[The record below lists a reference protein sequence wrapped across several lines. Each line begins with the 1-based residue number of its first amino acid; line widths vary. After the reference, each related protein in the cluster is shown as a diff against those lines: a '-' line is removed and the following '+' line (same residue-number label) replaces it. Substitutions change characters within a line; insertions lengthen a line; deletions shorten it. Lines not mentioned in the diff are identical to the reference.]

1 MVITEQE
8 LIIPALELVK
18 EHPNG
23 LTTSDLIYL
32 LRKKLHPTGRDIEIL
47 VGRNDDV
54 FSQKVRNLISHK
66 SITPYVDSYKGRMII
81 NRNGMSLLNRKTLF
95 DVNKLKNHYSH
106 ENNGADAN
114 TDSGGNS
121 NEIDVYSAEIENN
134 DDFREENTNYKPIDK
149 ILEPENIYLSVSD
162 LKRRY
167 DRGMKIE
174 NPENAL
180 ILSPEYQRESNIWNS
195 RNKSL
200 LVESVILN
208 IPIPSIYLSEDSKGN
223 LIVIDGKQRL
233 STLFDFIDDKF
244 KLTGLPM
251 LTELEGCKFSQL
263 TGAKEKYRVKIEDRS
278 LHISKLRYGTD
289 EAFVI
294 ETFARV
300 NTKGIKLNA
309 QEIRNAIHQGK
320 STKLLD
326 DISNH
331 YNGSDQII
339 DKKRMKDKYIVLRYF
354 AMQEYYDSMCNG
366 KYVEFKTIS
375 DYLSRTMESIN
386 RKSDDE
392 IKTLQKKFIEN
403 YDRAKSVFDK
413 LAFRF
418 DENHPINM
426 ILFEITLIIVNEL
439 KTRTD
444 KEIISAYLEYLKWND
459 KDNKD
464 SQTTF
469 EKNIRYHRDSKENIK
484 DRLLFIKK
492 IVRN

>member
-134 DDFREENTNYKPIDK
+134 DDFREENPGYKPIDK
-149 ILEPENIYLSVSD
+149 TLEPENIYLSVSD
-162 LKRRY
+162 LKRKY
-167 DRGMKIE
+167 DRGKNE

-180 ILSPEYQRESNIWNS
+180 ILSPEYQRESNIWNNK
-195 RNKSL
+195 NKSL
-200 LVESVILN
+200 LIESLILN

-244 KLTGLPM
+244 KLTDLPM

-263 TGAKEKYRVKIEDRS
+263 TGEKEKYRVKIEDRS

-289 EAFVI
+289 DAFVI
-294 ETFARV
+294 ETFERV
-300 NTKGIKLNA
+300 NTKGVKLNA
-309 QEIRNAIHQGK
+309 QEVRNAMYQGK

-326 DISNH
+326 DISKH
-331 YNGSDQII
+331 YEGDNQII

-354 AMQEYYDSMCNG
+354 AMQRYYNLLCNG
-366 KYVEFKTIS
+366 KNVGFKTIS
-375 DYLSRTMESIN
+375 NYLSETMKWIN
-386 RKSDDE
+386 HLSDDE
-392 IKTLQKKFIEN
+392 VKILQNNFIEN
-403 YDRAKSVFDK
+403 YDRAKSVFNQI
-413 LAFRF
+413 AFRF
-418 DENHPINM
+418 NEKHPINM

-439 KTRTD
+439 KTKTD
-444 KEIISAYLEYLKWND
+444 KEIIGAYLKYLQWND
-459 KDNKD
+459 SDNKD
-464 SQTTF
+464 PETTF
-469 EKNIRYHRDSKENIK
+469 SKNIKYHRDSKDNIEE
-484 DRLLFIKK
+484 RLLFIKK
-492 IVRN
+492 IVRD